1 MIADREHESTR
12 IEAFSDAMFA
22 FAATLLVV
30 SLEVPRDFDD
40 LLTNLRGFIPFAL
53 SFAALYF
60 IWVAHTNVFRRY
72 ALGDTYTIVLN
83 GILLFT
89 VLFYVYPL
97 KFMATAI
104 VANFTGNAG
113 SVIHVDQLST
123 LFMVYGLGWTLVF
136 LMIALLYRH
145 AYKSRPQ
152 LNLDALSAYDAQT
165 HSRHYIAFASVGVLS
180 IILAWL
186 GVGVRFGI
194 PGFIYAIV
202 GVLAAVNGSSRR
214 KAREVLERVGTGEF
228 TIPDNVTTPSS
239 PAPVVAT
246 SNIHVVKGNN
256 G

>member
-1 MIADREHESTR
+1 MIAEREHESTR

-30 SLEVPRDFDD
+30 SLEVPRDFND

-97 KFMATAI
+97 KFMASAI
-104 VANFTGNAG
+104 VAMFTGNSG
-113 SVIHVDQLST
+113 VVIQADQVGT
-123 LFMVYGLGWTLVF
+123 LFIVYGLGWTLVF
-136 LMIALLYRH
+136 LLIALLYRH

-152 LNLDALSAYDAQT
+152 LNLDALAAYDAQT
-165 HSRHYIAFASVGVLS
+165 RSRHYLAFASVGVLS
-180 IILAWL
+180 IILASL
-186 GVGVRFGI
+186 GIGVRYGI

-239 PAPVVAT
+239 PAPVITTA
-246 SNIHVVKGNN
+246 IHVVKGNN

>member
-1 MIADREHESTR
+1 VIAEREHESTR

-30 SLEVPRDFDD
+30 SLEVPRDFND

-97 KFMATAI
+97 KFMASAI
-104 VANFTGNAG
+104 VAMFTGNSG
-113 SVIHVDQLST
+113 VVIQADQVGT
-123 LFMVYGLGWTLVF
+123 LFIVYGLGWTLVF
-136 LMIALLYRH
+136 LLIALLYRH

-152 LNLDALSAYDAQT
+152 LNLDALAAYDAQT
-165 HSRHYIAFASVGVLS
+165 RSRHYLAFASVGVLS
-180 IILAWL
+180 IILASL
-186 GVGVRFGI
+186 GIGVRYGI

-239 PAPVVAT
+239 PAPVITTA
-246 SNIHVVKGNN
+246 IHVVKGNN

>member
-1 MIADREHESTR
+1 MIAERVRESTR

-30 SLEVPRDFDD
+30 SLEVPRDFND
-40 LLTNLRGFIPFAL
+40 LLANLRGFIPFAL

-72 ALGDTYTIVLN
+72 ALGDSYTIILN

-97 KFMATAI
+97 KFMANAI
-104 VANFTGNAG
+104 VAMLTGNVVVAMQP
-113 SVIHVDQLST
+113 DQVAT
-123 LFMVYGLGWTLVF
+123 LFIVYGFGWTLVF
-136 LMIALLYRH
+136 LLIALLYRH

-152 LNLDALSAYDAQT
+152 LNLDALAAFDAQT
-165 HSRHYIAFASVGVLS
+165 HSRHYIAFASVGILS

-186 GVGVRFGI
+186 GIGVRYGL

-239 PAPVVAT
+239 PAPVVST
-246 SNIHVVKGNN
+246 TMHVVKGSN